1 MTGFKRFVSQIVNQR
16 RTLWFLI
23 ELFLVLL
30 ILLIWLF
37 SISLA
42 DFKSSYFLLFLFLV
56 VIAFVFS
63 SYVSFVGFFLIQNRL
78 FSKRIPFTIGECEVE
93 VYQHGYKTTPIMKS
107 HEVKIDIPHYRV
119 ASKFVLTTDYCV
131 LFFRVSWFLGLCK
144 RDIPPIVVGLNS
156 HTENYL
162 GINCRRM
169 VDYSITHYE
178 DDKLV
183 IPLLNQIKDVEK
195 IKVIDFKD
203 TVLEP
208 KARESEQ

>member
-1 MTGFKRFVSQIVNQR
+1 MIDFKRFVSQIVKQR

-23 ELFLVLL
+23 ELFFILM
-30 ILLIWLF
+30 ILLIWLL

-63 SYVSFVGFFLIQNRL
+63 SYVNFIGFFLIQNRL
-78 FSKRIPFTIGECEVE
+78 SSKQIPFTIGECKVE

-107 HEVKIDIPHYRV
+107 HEVKIDIPPIT
-119 ASKFVLTTDYCV
+119 VL
-131 LFFRVSWFLGLCK
+131 
-144 RDIPPIVVGLNS
+144 LNS
-156 HTENYL
+156 HTANYL

-169 VDYSITHYE
+169 VDYSNTYYE

-183 IPLLNQIKDVEK
+183 IPLFNQIKDVER
-195 IKVIDFKD
+195 IKVIDFKH

-208 KARESEQ
+208 KAKVFKP

>member
-37 SISLA
+37 SISLV

-63 SYVSFVGFFLIQNRL
+63 SYVSFVGFFLIQKRL

-107 HEVKIDIPHYRV
+107 HEVKIN
-119 ASKFVLTTDYCV
+119 
-131 LFFRVSWFLGLCK
+131 LFFDDWLLTK
-144 RDIPPIVVGLNS
+144 
-156 HTENYL
+156 L
-162 GINCRRM
+162 GINEEGKSRFGC
-169 VDYSITHYE
+169 SI
-178 DDKLV
+178 DNVVNCFDLSFFLV
-183 IPLLNQIKDVEK
+183 
-195 IKVIDFKD
+195 
-203 TVLEP
+203 
-208 KARESEQ
+208 